1 MQKHESD
8 MECLKEQY
16 QKDIEEQGKQIENRL
31 KAEVDLYKED
41 MDAMAEQNR
50 ELKDKVEQMG
60 QDMEEKNHEIRRIK
74 VLFCLCVD
82 LICFHL
88 FCFDFIII
96 CFHLV
101 PFDVFWC
108 RVVCF
113 VCCMGFVHKINWNK
127 D

>member
-1 MQKHESD
+1 

-101 PFDVFWC
+101 PFDVF
-108 RVVCF
+108 
-113 VCCMGFVHKINWNK
+113 
-127 D
+127 